1 MPRIHNSHRKQQS
14 KRAAAATKTAR
25 KLPRQERSRVM
36 VEMLMRAATRILIR
50 EGYEALNTNRVAEEA
65 GASVG
70 SLYQYFSSKQ
80 QLIGALLTRHVENT
94 MHEVRRAIPDLS
106 LMPVPEAVRRFVE
119 LMVASHRVEPELH
132 RVFVEQLPRVGGY
145 EQVEASVNE
154 GLVLTEA
161 YLKAH
166 AHEIKPQNHRLTAF
180 ILVHTVEALT
190 HSAVLMRPELLR
202 TDAFVTELTEL
213 VVGYLQPA
221 GRKTEP
227 KAKRRVRASEGA

>member
-1 MPRIHNSHRKQQS
+1 
-14 KRAAAATKTAR
+14 
-25 KLPRQERSRVM
+25 
-36 VEMLMRAATRILIR
+36 MRAATRVLIR
-50 EGYEALNTNRVAEEA
+50 DGYEALNTNRVAEEA

-80 QLIGALLTRHVENT
+80 QLIGALLNRHVENT
-94 MHEVRRAIPDLS
+94 MSEVRSAIPNLS

-154 GLVLTEA
+154 GLLLTEA
-161 YLKAH
+161 YLQAH
-166 AHEIKPQNHRLTAF
+166 AHEIGPQDHKLTAF

-190 HSAVLMRPELLR
+190 HSAVLSRPELLR
-202 TDAFVTELTEL
+202 TDAFVTEITEL
-213 VVGYLQPA
+213 VVGYLQPTQH
-221 GRKTEP
+221 KT
-227 KAKRRVRASEGA
+227 KRRVRASVGA